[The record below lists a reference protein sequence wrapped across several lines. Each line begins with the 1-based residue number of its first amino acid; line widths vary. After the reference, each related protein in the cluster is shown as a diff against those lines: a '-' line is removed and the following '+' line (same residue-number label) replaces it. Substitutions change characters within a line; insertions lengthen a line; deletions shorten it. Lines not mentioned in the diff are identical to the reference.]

1 MVGLVSV
8 TSLLNPYI
16 FVRLLHLLVSL
27 LIKVIWGR
35 VAIILATQEAEI
47 RRITVRSQLRQV
59 AHKTI
64 SRKYPIQKRAD
75 GGSKP

>member
-64 SRKYPIQKRAD
+64 SRKYPIQNRAD
-75 GGSKP
+75 